1 VIALDTNILVYAHR
15 ADLPWHEQAAEVV
28 DTALSGPEAVAL
40 CWPVVHEFL
49 AVVTNSRIFVDAT
62 PPQPAFDQAEHW
74 MSSPRTIMLTETRQH
89 LATLRRLVVRGRAS
103 GGALHDAR
111 IAAICL
117 DHGVRELWTA
127 DRDFTSYPELTI
139 RNPLVS

>member
-15 ADLPWHEQAAEVV
+15 ADLPWHEQAITVMDA
-28 DTALSGPEAVAL
+28 ALSGSEEVAL
-40 CWPVVHEFL
+40 CWPVLQEFL
-49 AVVTNSRIFVDAT
+49 AVVTNARAFVEST
-62 PPQPAFDQAEHW
+62 PPQIAFDQAEHW
-74 MSSPRTIMLTETRQH
+74 MASPRAVMLTETRQH
-89 LATLRRLVVRGRAS
+89 LVTLRRLAERGRVS

-127 DRDFTSYPELTI
+127 DRDFTRFPELSV
-139 RNPLVS
+139 RNPLIA